1 MSKKVLILCVTNQN
15 ISEKGVVQ
23 FGTKKK
29 KKKMKERLYSI
40 H

>member
-29 KKKMKERLYSI
+29 KKMKERLYSI